1 MDVLN
6 RLSMNPKVMSKI
18 IEHFYRSVV
27 LYDGICKDR
36 GETAEDLLLMK
47 IQTIKK
53 FDRDWREPL

>member
-1 MDVLN
+1 METVMDVLN

-36 GETAEDLLLMK
+36 GGKQQKTS
-47 IQTIKK
+47 
-53 FDRDWREPL
+53 FS